1 MMAAETERQRDQRIA
16 DELRAERAADA
27 ERASR
32 RAAFCKTHG
41 AWWADGCDA
50 CRDDLGELAEVLA

>member
-1 MMAAETERQRDQRIA
+1 MTAETERQRDQRIA

-41 AWWADGCDA
+41 AWWMSGCAACDA
-50 CRDDLGELAEVLA
+50 DLGMLAEVGP